1 MMYKEY
7 YNYLV
12 YEDGRLFSK
21 YCNRFLKGDLTKHGY
36 ISYTLSINKES
47 VCIKAHRLVAMLF
60 LDNPNN
66 YPIVN
71 HIDGNKLNN
80 HYSNLEW
87 CSYYHNNKHARDM
100 GLNNISKSNSDRW
113 KDDEFRKRASK
124 NISKGIILS
133 GCSKGRN
140 NPKFRY
146 SILHNGKE
154 ISRQELCKICNKA
167 LSTVDAGIREYCQ
180 GKYIDYFVK
189 NNIHIIDTKA
199 GQSTIKNTIIREIR

>member
-87 CSYYHNNKHARDM
+87 MERGKNSSIRKNRGQGTTNHEAK
-100 GLNNISKSNSDRW
+100 LNENQVHEICDLLVNSNLTLEEIGKRYNVKKSTIGNIYKGKNW
-113 KDDEFRKRASK
+113 K
-124 NISKGIILS
+124 NITKEYDFSCRITIRNSKGQFQVVNMKNLNKENWNFGSS
-133 GCSKGRN
+133 GLK
-140 NPKFRY
+140 
-146 SILHNGKE
+146 
-154 ISRQELCKICNKA
+154 
-167 LSTVDAGIREYCQ
+167 
-180 GKYIDYFVK
+180 
-189 NNIHIIDTKA
+189 
-199 GQSTIKNTIIREIR
+199 